1 MTSKIHRKKC
11 IGLHIALVISYLR
24 MKIYWKTQYGL
35 HMVLLLYIYVHRD
48 QNMRRMPFRF
58 RLEGPSLTQSSLRGP
73 VLGYL
78 GSNWWPYSVN
88 GEAIEAFIFSQD
100 QHKYS
105 EKNVLSCIGRLSLHL
120 GPCIRSKKSEASLS

>member
-1 MTSKIHRKKC
+1 M
-11 IGLHIALVISYLR
+11 L
-24 MKIYWKTQYGL
+24 
-35 HMVLLLYIYVHRD
+35 HRD
-48 QNMRRMPFRF
+48 QDMRRMPFRI
-58 RLEGPSLTQSSLRGP
+58 RLEGPSLTQFSLRGP

-78 GSNWWPYSVN
+78 GCNWWPYSVN

-120 GPCIRSKKSEASLS
+120 GPRIRSNKSEASLS